1 MGVTLNW
8 ITDSVSG
15 QVPEADPDRPALAF
29 EDDTPITYRQLR
41 ESEFAYG
48 SALLKAGA
56 EKGSRVAVLMR
67 NCIEYPQIFF
77 GISRAGCVSV
87 RLNWRLT
94 GPELRFLLQ
103 DSGASVLLLDEEFV
117 RRIEAVRHELP
128 VRTYVI
134 RGGSVPD
141 WAVSLEDFAAS
152 GESVAFPELDPGDP
166 ATIMYTSGT
175 TGMPKGAVLT
185 HRNLLA
191 LATIQCMMWQLDEN
205 TVAQTSG
212 PMFHAAAMEILVLPA
227 MLRHGMGVFLS
238 SGGFSL
244 DRMLEVGRT
253 QSTTI
258 AFVYS
263 HLMYE
268 LMRRDDVEE
277 LVAPSLTQII
287 TAGDTVMPW
296 VYEEFERRLPHARM
310 DQTFGLTEGG
320 MVCTRLRHQDA
331 RGHES
336 SVGRPTP
343 LSEIV
348 IRGLDGAPVPVG
360 EVGEIYTRNPGVSSG
375 YWNRTEA
382 TAETFSDGWCRT
394 GDLGR
399 FDAAGFLTLAG
410 RSKDMVRSGSE
421 NIYPAEIEKLLA
433 SCDGVADT
441 AVVGVPDEKFF
452 EVGCA
457 VLVAHEGFNI
467 DLEGIRSFLGSNL
480 AKFKIPKYFVVVDEL
495 PRTATGKVLKH
506 VLRAEY
512 AKLGTSP
519 TAQ

>member
-29 EDDTPITYRQLR
+29 EDETPITYRQLR
-41 ESEFAYG
+41 ESEFAYAT
-48 SALLKAGA
+48 ALQNSGT
-56 EKGSRVAVLMR
+56 EKGDRVAVLMR

-77 GISRAGCVSV
+77 GISRVGAVSV

-103 DSGASVLLLDEEFV
+103 DSGSTVLILDEEFV
-117 RRIEAVRHELP
+117 SRIEPVRHELP

-134 RGGSVPD
+134 RGENVPD
-141 WAVSLEDFAAS
+141 WAVSLTDFVDS
-152 GESVAFPELDPGDP
+152 GETGVFPELDPADP

-175 TGMPKGAVLT
+175 TGLPKGAVLT

-212 PMFHAAAMEILVLPA
+212 PMFHAAAMEIIVLPA
-227 MLRHGMGVFLS
+227 MLRHGMGVFLG

-244 DRMLEVGRT
+244 ERMLEIGRK
-253 QSTTI
+253 QRATI

-263 HLMYE
+263 HLMYD

-287 TAGDTVMPW
+287 AAGDTVMPW
-296 VYEEFERRLPHARM
+296 VYEEFERRLPNARM

-331 RGHES
+331 KGHES

-348 IRGLDGAPVPVG
+348 IRGADGEPVPTG
-360 EVGEIYTRNPGVSSG
+360 EVGEIYTRNPGVSVG

-382 TAETFSDGWCRT
+382 TAETFHDGWCRT

-399 FDAAGFLTLAG
+399 FDEEGFLTLAG
-410 RSKDMVRSGSE
+410 RQKDMVRSGSE
-421 NIYPAEIEKLLA
+421 NIYPAEIEKLLT
-433 SCDGVADT
+433 SFEGVADS
-441 AVVGVPDEKFF
+441 AVVGVPDEKYF
-452 EVGCA
+452 EVGA
-457 VLVAHEGFNI
+457 AILVASVGVSI
-467 DLEGIRSFLGSNL
+467 DLDAIREFLAGNL
-480 AKFKIPKYFVVVDEL
+480 AKFKIPKYFVVVSEL
-495 PRTATGKVLKH
+495 PRNASGKVLKH
-506 VLRAEY
+506 VLRTEY
-512 AKLGTSP
+512 ASLGSSP
-519 TAQ
+519 TER